1 MRIHPYLGIHPQ
13 EIFLQLERGWSNTG
27 TLETRVQIS
36 AVPLLSKK
44 NIFYLTK
51 LLELLR
57 NIIFSLVKKIIKRG
71 EETMASKKL
80 TRFERA
86 RIIGAR
92 ALQLSMGANPMVD
105 VTPDQDPIDIAT
117 LELKK
122 NVLPLDVRALEV
134 HEKAI

>member
-1 MRIHPYLGIHPQ
+1 
-13 EIFLQLERGWSNTG
+13 
-27 TLETRVQIS
+27 
-36 AVPLLSKK
+36 
-44 NIFYLTK
+44 
-51 LLELLR
+51 
-57 NIIFSLVKKIIKRG
+57 
-71 EETMASKKL
+71 MASKKL